1 MSLIAFQTALG
12 RTVRARTDAQTAC
25 DDLDLSPQERR
36 NLARVFGSSG
46 FRATAKVQRSWC
58 ESRAAS
64 GARLT
69 LSMLPLAQRRE
80 LVREWVDGG
89 GGANSFFTAEADAF
103 LEFIARRLEQ
113 PSHAFSLCRLE
124 QAVLRAEAAA
134 AHFAAPERTALDDPE
149 CVIQAS
155 RRAALVV
162 FFAELETLLKAIDGQ
177 GPNPPLSHEHVLLV
191 AAGLPG
197 FARPAEE
204 TEIALWRALAEPLS
218 IAALR
223 RQGHEP
229 ATIEALWNAGAIE
242 AV

>member
-12 RTVRARTDAQTAC
+12 RTVRARNGAQAAC

-36 NLARVFGSSG
+36 NLARVVESEG
-46 FRATAKVQRSWC
+46 FRATANIQRSWC

-69 LSMLPLAQRRE
+69 LSILPLARRRE

-89 GGANSFFTAEADAF
+89 GGTNSFFAAEAVAF
-103 LEFIARRLEQ
+103 LDFIAQRLAQ

-134 AHFAAPERTALDDPE
+134 AYFTPAARAMLDDPDRA
-149 CVIQAS
+149 VRTS
-155 RRAALVV
+155 PHAALVV
-162 FFAELETLLKAIDGQ
+162 CFAEMEELLLAVEGQ
-177 GPNPPLSHEHVLLV
+177 GPAPPLSQEHALLV
-191 AAGLPG
+191 APRLPG
-197 FARPAEE
+197 LARPADAREA
-204 TEIALWRALAEPLS
+204 ALWRVLAEPQS

-223 RQGHEP
+223 SQGHRQQ
-229 ATIEALWNAGAIE
+229 TIEALWAIGAIE